1 MKSERN
7 DFFCSVIPLC
17 LEVASYM
24 AIAVFLVGL
33 TMGFVS
39 GDYSGLPEQPVL
51 IRSGIVVAIALSL
64 SFVLRMFWNGTPDA

>member
-33 TMGFVS
+33 TLGFIA
-39 GDYSGLPEQPVL
+39 GDYSGLPAAPVL
-51 IRSGIVVAIALSL
+51 IRGGIVVAIALSL
-64 SFVLRMFWNGTPDA
+64 SFVLRMFWKGERDD